1 MIRRVTFKSENYTLV
16 GNLHIPYSG
25 APCIITLHGLDSHK
39 DGGKWPIVAEE
50 LYKAGFAC
58 LRFNFRGCGVGEDK
72 SEGEFEKTTLTSRIR
87 DLKAALNYLI
97 RRLNVEI
104 DIKRLGVFAS
114 SFGSMV
120 AVISKHA
127 FRAMVLLA
135 TPRRIPEIQINSDYI
150 TLPSGRKLHKN
161 FFNDVKK
168 YDLINYIKNNPP
180 TLFVHGENDGI
191 IPPTHSIDLYNA
203 AQPPKELVIVK
214 GADHIFSNRKHLMHI
229 IDLGIKWFK
238 KYIY

>member
-1 MIRRVTFKSENYTLV
+1 MIQRVTFKSENYTLV

-39 DGGKWPIVAEE
+39 DSGKWPIIAEK
-50 LYKAGFAC
+50 LYSAGFAC
-58 LRFNFRGCGVGEDK
+58 FRFNFRGCGVSGDQ
-72 SEGEFEKTTLTSRIR
+72 SEGEFENTTLTSRIK
-87 DLKAALNYLI
+87 DLKAALNYL
-97 RRLNVEI
+97 RKLDVEI
-104 DIKRLGVFAS
+104 DTERLGVFAS

-120 AVISKHA
+120 AVILKQE

-161 FFNDVKK
+161 FFEDIRR

-180 TLFVHGENDGI
+180 TLFIHGENDSI
-191 IPPTHSIDLYNA
+191 IPPTHSIELYNA
-203 AQPPKELVIVK
+203 AQPPKKLVIVK
-214 GADHIFSNRKHLMHI
+214 GADHIFSNEKHLMQI

-238 KYIY
+238 RYIC